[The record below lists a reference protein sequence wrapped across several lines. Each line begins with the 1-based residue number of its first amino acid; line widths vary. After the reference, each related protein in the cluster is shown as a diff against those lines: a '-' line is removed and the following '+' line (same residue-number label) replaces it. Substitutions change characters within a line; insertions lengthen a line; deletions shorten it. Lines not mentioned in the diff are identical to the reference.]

1 MAGCSSTKVDS
12 MATNASKKNSAMCVP
27 SARPMLHSLGT
38 TIHDIMT
45 TQTFVIQR
53 LDGSVDQLQESNL
66 CYPHSRRLPLQLLF
80 PPPSPLPNH
89 GLLCGLLLLS
99 LPMLLFVLR
108 RLLIFRLIHHLGVRT
123 KVLLSRHG
131 CEVPK
136 PLVEETLRLDL
147 DHSASTLA
155 HKHGMREPRA
165 MHTDKNVRLL
175 YRTQLLCQRQT
186 PHVARGDVH
195 ARVPRPHRLQESV
208 LAQQPAQTPTVQKVQ
223 ADVLG
228 NDDQKQP
235 RSGLKHQPRMC
246 HDAPDEQTQER
257 RMTARA
263 DDPVVVPQR
272 IRPPGQRED
281 DVAAAMGE
289 FPSADGVGEDVF
301 EVHRVA
307 AREHSPEVEPG
318 LVGLVV

>member
-38 TIHDIMT
+38 TLHDIMT
-45 TQTFVIQR
+45 PQTFVIQR
-53 LDGSVDQLQESNL
+53 LDGSVDQLQESIL
-66 CYPHSRRLPLQLLF
+66 CYPHRRRLPLQLLF
-80 PPPSPLPNH
+80 PPRSRLPNL

-136 PLVEETLRLDL
+136 PLVEESLLDL

-186 PHVARGDVH
+186 PHVDRGDVH

-208 LAQQPAQTPTVQKVQ
+208 LAQQPARAPTVQKGQ

-228 NDDQKQP
+228 VVVRSRP
-235 RSGLKHQPRMC
+235 RSGLELQPRMC

-263 DDPVVVPQR
+263 DDPV
-272 IRPPGQRED
+272 
-281 DVAAAMGE
+281 
-289 FPSADGVGEDVF
+289 
-301 EVHRVA
+301 
-307 AREHSPEVEPG
+307 
-318 LVGLVV
+318 